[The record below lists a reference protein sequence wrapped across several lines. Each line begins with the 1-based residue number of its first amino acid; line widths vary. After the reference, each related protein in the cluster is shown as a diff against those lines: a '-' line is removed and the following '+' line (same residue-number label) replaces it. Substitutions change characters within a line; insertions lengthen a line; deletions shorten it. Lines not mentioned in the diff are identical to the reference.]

1 MSMIKM
7 SGSKVI
13 GPFMLL
19 MMVPALPFCVAG
31 ASAIFVLEKSG
42 VRSLKLQGERLSRVS
57 RKLGAQLNSFAQEV
71 AQNLEPR

>member
-1 MSMIKM
+1 MNMLKM
-7 SGSKVI
+7 GSSKVM

-19 MMVPALPFCVAG
+19 MMVPVLPFCVAG

-42 VRSLKLQGERLSRVS
+42 VRALKSQGDRLSRVS
-57 RKLGAQLNSFAQEV
+57 HKLSKQLNSLAEEF